1 MDAVK
6 YLKEVYRMCDL
17 MEECRNCPL
26 NGCDL
31 TFPCKGTK
39 VSAEY
44 KDTEKCV
51 AVVEKWSAEH
61 PIKTRQSEFLKM
73 FPDASIGVNGALVIA
88 PCNVN
93 TKFESEICGIDK
105 CEDCKKEYWLAE
117 VE

>member
-1 MDAVK
+1 MDAVMFV
-6 YLKEVYRMCDL
+6 KEWKRMCRSSKTCL
-17 MEECRNCPL
+17 SCSI
-26 NGCDL
+26 G
-31 TFPCKGTK
+31 KSAG
-39 VSAEY
+39 VSTVCSNVVKKEP
-44 KDTEKCV
+44 EKYV
-51 AVVEKWSAEH
+51 AIVEKWSAEH

-93 TKFESEICGIDK
+93 TKFESEICAIDK